1 MITKIRLTSKFM
13 MSQAGLQY
21 ILLNISQ
28 STEDQSM
35 KLGQLI
41 EIFFFKNNAENEA
54 RKLVTDLF
62 LFFKKT

>member
-28 STEDQSM
+28 STEDQSV

>member
-1 MITKIRLTSKFM
+1 

-21 ILLNISQ
+21 ILLDISQ
-28 STEDQSM
+28 STEDQSV